1 MVKRKSSRVFDMT
14 PKDAYEKCRKKD
26 KRILELEK
34 IISTDSYY
42 SYRYARDII
51 KEPFELGED
60 VISKDPQLS
69 HCYARDI
76 IGGPWKRGEDI
87 ISKDAERSY
96 RYAYIIIGGPF
107 EKCHSIIFD
116 SDYKN
121 DYIIFLKSIN
131 YDLNKISEWLI

>member
-42 SYRYARDII
+42 SYRYA
-51 KEPFELGED
+51 
-60 VISKDPQLS
+60 
-69 HCYARDI
+69 
-76 IGGPWKRGEDI
+76 
-87 ISKDAERSY
+87 
-96 RYAYIIIGGPF
+96 YIIIGGPF
-107 EKCHSIIFD
+107 EKCHSIIFN